1 MSSASGLAGA
11 VGGRAA
17 QTVVARI
24 LSALLAFAAGVVV
37 ARAFGPAGK
46 GAYNAVAALIAVPTA
61 VTLGASSAITYA
73 LVREGRTMRYLFPVL
88 TVVFAG
94 ACAVIAGAAVVY
106 GALRGWSAVT
116 IAVASIIPA
125 AVVISMQDSYFVSS
139 GRITRLNVLTLS
151 LQSVTLAGCAAAVLT
166 GLPVA
171 AAIAAYV
178 AANYAVAALVLADMI
193 RAAGAWDAHGL
204 RARLREFLRIAVPA
218 GLNTS
223 LGVLNYRVDSYILLG
238 LLGIAPFG
246 LYSVAVNGGEILLW
260 LSRPIATVMS
270 REIGGADDERSSEL
284 TACTIRVSAALTALC
299 GAVLLLLA
307 PVLVHAVYGGRFSAA
322 VAPLRLLLPG
332 VVAVSSFGAF
342 ASYFI
347 IRLGRPLAITTINAA
362 MVVVQA
368 AACFAFVPRY
378 GMSGAALSS
387 TLTYLF
393 GAAASTW
400 YFCRCSGMSPAQVWM
415 LQPRDAVRISRAAA
429 GVLPAAFTAWAT
441 RKP

>member
-1 MSSASGLAGA
+1 MSAGGSLASAA
-11 VGGRAA
+11 GGRAA
-17 QTVVARI
+17 QTVIARVV
-24 LSALLAFAAGVVV
+24 SALLAFAAGVVV

-46 GAYNAVAALIAVPTA
+46 GTYNAVAALIAVPTA
-61 VTLGASSAITYA
+61 VTLGASSAITYT

-88 TVVFAG
+88 ATVFG
-94 ACAVIAGAAVVY
+94 ACAAFLVAGALAY
-106 GALRGWSAVT
+106 GTMRGWSPVT
-116 IAVASIIPA
+116 IAVAAIVPA
-125 AVVISMQDSYFVSS
+125 AVVLSMQDSYFVSS
-139 GRITRLNVLTLS
+139 ARITRLNALTLG
-151 LQSVTLAGCAAAVLT
+151 LQGVTLAGCAAAVLL

-178 AANYAVAALVLADMI
+178 AATYGVAAIVVADMV
-193 RAAGAWDAHGL
+193 RAAGGWDARGL
-204 RARLREFLRIAVPA
+204 SSRLREFLRIAVPA

-223 LGVLNYRVDSYILLG
+223 LGVLNYRVDSYILMA

-246 LYSVAVNGGEILLW
+246 LYSVAVNGGEMLLW

-270 REIGGADDERSSEL
+270 REIGGAQDDRSAEL

-299 GAVLLLLA
+299 GSLLLVGA
-307 PVLVHAVYGGRFSAA
+307 PILIHLLYGGRFSAA

-347 IRLGRPLAITTINAA
+347 VRLGRPLAITIINAT
-362 MVVVQA
+362 MIVVQI
-368 AACFAFVPRY
+368 AACLAFVPRY

-387 TLTYLF
+387 TITYLF

-400 YFCRCSGMSPAQVWM
+400 YFCRCSGMAPIEVWM
-415 LQPRDAVRISRAAA
+415 LRHRDAARIRQAAA
-429 GVLPAAFTAWAT
+429 GILPRTITAWAT